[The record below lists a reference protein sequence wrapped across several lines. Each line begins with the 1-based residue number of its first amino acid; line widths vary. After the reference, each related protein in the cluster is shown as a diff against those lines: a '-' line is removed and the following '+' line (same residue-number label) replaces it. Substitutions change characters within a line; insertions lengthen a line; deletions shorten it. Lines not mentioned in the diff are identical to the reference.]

1 MHIPTRAFKY
11 LQTSL
16 AAQSKGPTLTNS
28 VPGYLQMTTPETA
41 TATGICLPRMDK
53 FIGIYFTQQELCLI
67 QDFPELPVDR
77 GDARY
82 MLFLFF

>member
-1 MHIPTRAFKY
+1 MHIPTQAFKY

-28 VPGYLQMTTPETA
+28 VPGYLQMMTPETA

-53 FIGIYFTQQELCLI
+53 FIGI
-67 QDFPELPVDR
+67 
-77 GDARY
+77 
-82 MLFLFF
+82 